1 MVALR
6 PGPKKFNGR
15 KDKQPDFEDEKQFIL
30 CNQALSRI
38 SNYKPRLMKKGLLI
52 LLGFIFIAAKGT
64 AQQSLHDIRKK
75 GWVTFVYRVPA
86 DTAEKYLTAGMK
98 AVDHFLEQIPFTNFK
113 SDSIVY
119 DKLPAGNYLF
129 LSVVDNELLA
139 DLYCQTKTKVYTI
152 NNQHRVQLNILDE
165 GGKNF
170 SNAFVWVNK
179 ESAKYN
185 ASSKTYNVV
194 QKKPEDAIIKV
205 ALPGD
210 TSFFQLTSQDRNYQ
224 SVFKQ
229 RWRRFKSTKVGY
241 VITWLPNRI
250 AIMIKKPPRYWFPK
264 RYKNRSRAA
273 GKGYV
278 IFNKPKYLPTDTVKL
293 KAYILNKKGK
303 QYKKNVT
310 VNLNYVKNGK
320 LVFKELAKLKPVSNA
335 SYVYEFMIGDSL
347 PLDTRI
353 NLSFES
359 KKDQALL
366 GSGFYIEDYLLDE
379 VATYNI
385 RSQEELYY
393 KNDSI
398 VFLTSAKD
406 ANGLPLM
413 DGRVKL
419 LLFNTDVEKFYND
432 RVFVPDTLWQ
442 QEKNLLIDEETKFT
456 IPTNNFPAADLQLRA
471 VAIFRNS
478 NNEIQEK
485 ELAVQFND
493 AQNNIVVNEI
503 GGSISA
509 IYYEKGKQVKKQG
522 WIMNDVIDKPVMV
535 EFPYSAKIDPHV
547 GKYNFFLQNEKAKK
561 VLERSYEPE
570 SGYRVSF
577 SRMQIKDTV
586 GFRLYNPKNI
596 PVFYTIFN
604 GNKIIE
610 SASDSSEWVKWT
622 GKIATGR
629 TYKLKWQ
636 YYWAGEEKY
645 FEENIVLLS
654 KLMSTDIKGAATVY
668 PGQADTITVSM
679 KDYMGRPANN
689 VNLTAVSYNA
699 QFASKINVPEPPYI
713 EKFRGKLNVKY
724 DGYEAEEASYYRRFL
739 LGEHQAWRNKFS
751 LDTMPYYNFLFP
763 EKYHHLVRTRIEDP
777 LPQVA
782 IHVVKNGVPQEIYL
796 LYINRQ
802 PVYYNGATD
811 QPPYS
816 FDVYPGYAHF
826 GIRLRDKYIEI
837 DSFYMQPFYKHDI
850 AFDLDSLPVRSK
862 ITKTTT
868 ELSWQERSLLEE
880 KMLRVENNY
889 RNNYGYV
896 WQGDKVVFLNGNKL
910 HVVGPFRTS
919 EYLQFYKPG
928 DFDFPFL
935 FESGY
940 RYRVSPGVVRLEK
953 LALFPEWQKKVYLP
967 EVIKAKW
974 RLGDTLTSPPKI
986 VYQTKTMPPYL
997 EFIGYNYNVTGLSK
1011 ILIDPFKDSSIVFT
1025 ILHTNDTSGGYRVL
1039 GGRVT
1044 QLLGVYPGKYTVLL
1058 VTQNFNIVEA
1068 TDIEIT
1074 TVGTYCIRFSD
1085 TVFSRTNEFIKL
1097 LQIKQENK
1105 WKEKVERSL
1114 SFFDRRGK
1122 QDSVIYE
1129 EISTSYAGGTKT
1141 ISGRIVDAKGGSP
1154 IPFASVMIKGTK
1166 VGITSDAQ
1174 GQFVLRG
1181 IPENA
1186 TIIIASVGYESYEIR
1201 LGTSNNLDISLRTSS
1216 ASMSE
1221 VVVTA
1226 YGVQRKQR
1234 SLGYSIVSI
1243 KGDEIVSALAGKA
1256 SGVSV
1261 TSSEMLNS
1269 EMIGIRGISSIT
1281 GDNKP
1286 LFIVNGIPMDELP
1299 ANLDT
1304 SGLLINILKGS
1315 TAVSLYGERA
1325 ANGVI
1330 IINTNDFNPKTLRD
1344 QFRDYAFW
1352 KPNLFTDKNG
1362 EVKFAVTYPD
1372 NITSWQ
1378 TYVVGMDKKRR
1389 MTKSS
1394 LVTKAFKPLL
1404 AQLATPQFLIEGD
1417 SAIAIGKGINY
1428 TTSAAAVKTNF
1439 TINGNRIK
1447 QEEKEIA
1454 TNNSFIDELNIRAA
1468 TTDTIVAQYT
1478 INTASG
1484 FSDGEQKKIPVFR
1497 KGIEEAIGNFWV
1509 FTNDTSVSF
1518 LPDKNA
1524 GSIKLYAQN
1533 NTLDV
1538 LLDEINYLKEYPFY
1552 CMEQSA
1558 SKLKGLIAEKMIR
1571 QNLNQPFNGE
1581 KEMQKLLGKLQK
1593 GQLFDGS
1600 WSWWQGDN
1608 SNFAITNYVIRTLLP
1623 LRKDPL
1629 IESNIRNGL
1638 LYLQN
1643 NLSSFKRDALLNAL
1657 FTMSEAGHYME
1668 YKQYLDK
1675 IPFDS
1680 ISTHQQW
1687 QIIKIK
1693 QQQKLDH
1700 EKELKIVMN
1709 KKVETMLGGLHW
1721 GSDSYYWEN
1730 NNMATTAIA
1739 FQVLEKEETY
1749 KGLLNNI
1756 IQFFLERRSSG
1767 RWRNTVESAV
1777 TLETILPTI
1786 LKSRNDFNTTGKL
1799 SINGVS
1805 TDKFPYSQSI
1815 VNDNK
1820 PISISKSGGGIMY
1833 FTAWQKIFNTD
1844 PEPVTDKFLITT
1856 SFEKNG
1862 KKEVYLKAGEKITMK
1877 IKMEALKDA
1886 EYVQI
1891 EIPIPAGCTYAEKK
1905 QNDWQIHKEFYKNK
1919 LVMFVEKMNKGN
1931 YYFEIELEP
1940 RYAGNYHLNPAK
1952 AELMYFPV
1960 FYGRNEMKK
1969 VEIKK

>member
-1 MVALR
+1 
-6 PGPKKFNGR
+6 
-15 KDKQPDFEDEKQFIL
+15 
-30 CNQALSRI
+30 
-38 SNYKPRLMKKGLLI
+38 MKKGLLI
-52 LLGFIFIAAKGT
+52 LLGFIFIVAKGT
-64 AQQSLHDIRKK
+64 AQQSLHDARKR
-75 GWVTFVYRVPA
+75 GWTTFVYRVPA
-86 DTAEKYLTAGMK
+86 DTAEKYLTVGMK
-98 AVDHFLEQIPFTNFK
+98 AVDHFLEQIPFTNFN
-113 SDSIVY
+113 SDSVMY
-119 DKLPAGNYLF
+119 DELPAGNYLL
-129 LSVVDNELLA
+129 LSIADNELLA
-139 DLYCQTKTKVYTI
+139 DLFCQTKTKVYTI

-185 ASSKTYNVV
+185 ENSKTYNVV
-194 QKKPEDAIIKV
+194 QKKPEDAIVKV
-205 ALPGD
+205 VLPGD
-210 TSFFQLTSQDRNYQ
+210 TSFFQLTSLDRNYQ

-241 VITWLPNRI
+241 IITWLPNRI
-250 AIMIKKPPRYWFPK
+250 AIMIKNPPRYWFHK
-264 RYKNRSRAA
+264 RYKNKSRAA

-278 IFNKPKYLPTDTVKL
+278 IFNKPKYLPADTVKF

-303 QYKKNVT
+303 QYKKDVK

-320 LVFKELAKLKPVSNA
+320 QVFKELVKLKPVSNA
-335 SYVYEFMIGDSL
+335 AYVYEFVIGDSL

-353 NLSFES
+353 NISFES
-359 KKDQALL
+359 KKEQTLL
-366 GSGFYIEDYLLDE
+366 SSGFYIEDYLLDE

-385 RSQEELYY
+385 RSQNELYY

-398 VFLTSAKD
+398 VLITSAKD

-419 LLFNTDVEKFYND
+419 LLFNTNVDKFYND

-442 QEKNLLIDEETKFT
+442 QEKSLLIEEETKFT
-456 IPTNNFPAADLQLRA
+456 IPTNKFPAADLQLRA

-485 ELAVQFND
+485 ELTVQFND
-493 AQNNIVVNEI
+493 AQNSLVVNEI
-503 GGSISA
+503 NGSISA

-522 WIMNDVIDKPVMV
+522 WMMNDVIDKPVMV
-535 EFPYSAKIDPHV
+535 EFPYLAKIDPHV
-547 GKYNFFLQNEKAKK
+547 YKYNFFVKDANAKK
-561 VLERSYEPE
+561 VLERSYDPE
-570 SGYRVSF
+570 NDYRVPF
-577 SRMQIKDTV
+577 SRMQMKDTV
-586 GFRLYNPKNI
+586 GFRLFNPKNI

-604 GNKIIE
+604 GNKIIG
-610 SASDSSEWVKWT
+610 SATDSGEWVKWT
-622 GKIATGR
+622 GKIATGK

-636 YYWAGEEKY
+636 YYWAGEERY
-645 FEENIVLLS
+645 FEENIALLS

-668 PGQADTITVSM
+668 PGQTDTITVSM

-689 VNLTAVSYNA
+689 VNLAAVSYNA

-713 EKFRGKLNVKY
+713 EKFKSKLNVKY
-724 DGYEAEEASYYRRFL
+724 DGYEAEEAEYYRRFL
-739 LGEHQAWRNKFS
+739 LGEHQAWRSKFS

-763 EKYHHLVRTRIEDP
+763 ENDHHLVRTRIEEP

-782 IHVVKNGVPQEIYL
+782 VHVVMKGVPQEIYL
-796 LYINRQ
+796 LYVNRQ

-816 FDVYPGYAHF
+816 FDVYPGYAQF

-850 AFDLDSLPVRSK
+850 VFDLDSLPVRSK
-862 ITKTTT
+862 VTKSAT

-880 KMLRVENNY
+880 KMLRVENNS

-896 WQGDKVVFLNGNKL
+896 WQGDKVVFLNGNQT
-910 HVVGPFRTS
+910 HVIGPFRTM
-919 EYLQFYKPG
+919 EHLQFYKPA
-928 DFDFPFL
+928 DFDFSFL
-935 FESGY
+935 FEPGY

-953 LALFPEWQKKVYLP
+953 LALFPDWQKKVYLP

-974 RLGDTLTSPPKI
+974 RLGDTLVSPPRI
-986 VYQTKTMPPYL
+986 TYQTKAAPYL
-997 EFIGYNYNVTGLSK
+997 EFYGYNYNSATGMSK
-1011 ILIDPFKDSSIVFT
+1011 ILIDPVKDSSIAFT
-1025 ILHTNDTSGGYRVL
+1025 ILHSNDTSGGYRVL

-1044 QLLGVYPGKYTVLL
+1044 QLLGVHPGKYTVLL
-1058 VTQNFNIVEA
+1058 VTQNFYIIEA

-1074 TVGTYCIRFSD
+1074 TAGTYCIRFSD
-1085 TVFSRTNEFIKL
+1085 PVFSRSNEFIKL
-1097 LQIKQENK
+1097 LQLKQENK
-1105 WKEKVERSL
+1105 WMDKVERSE
-1114 SFFDRRGK
+1114 SFFDNRVMR
-1122 QDSVIYE
+1122 DSLVYE
-1129 EISTSYAGGTKT
+1129 EINTGYVGGTKT
-1141 ISGRIVDAKGGSP
+1141 ITGRIVDAKGGSS
-1154 IPFASVMIKGTK
+1154 IPFASVRIKGTK
-1166 VGITSDAQ
+1166 VGVTSDAQ
-1174 GQFVLRG
+1174 GQFVLRN
-1181 IPENA
+1181 IPDNA
-1186 TIIIASVGYESYEIR
+1186 ILIIASVGYESYEIR
-1201 LGTSNNLDISLRTSS
+1201 LGASNNLDIAMRTSS
-1216 ASMSE
+1216 ESLSE

-1226 YGVQRKQR
+1226 YGVKRNQK
-1234 SLGYSIVSI
+1234 LMTYSVVSVN
-1243 KGDEIVSALAGKA
+1243 GDEIISALAGQVA
-1256 SGVSV
+1256 GVTV
-1261 TSSEMLNS
+1261 GTPGMGSE
-1269 EMIGIRGISSIT
+1269 IRIRGISSI
-1281 GDNKP
+1281 GDYKP
-1286 LFIVNGIPMDELP
+1286 LFIVNGVPMDELP

-1304 SGLLINILKGS
+1304 SGLSINILNGS
-1315 TAVSLYGERA
+1315 TAVNLYGARA

-1330 IINTNDFNPKTLRD
+1330 IINTNDFNPKTVRD

-1394 LVTKAFKPLL
+1394 FVTKAFKPVL

-1417 SAIAIGKGINY
+1417 SAILIGKGINY
-1428 TTSAAAVKTNF
+1428 TTSAAAVRTNF

-1454 TNNSFIDELNIRAA
+1454 ANNSFIDELYTKAE

-1478 INTASG
+1478 ISTVAG

-1518 LPDKNA
+1518 APDKNA
-1524 GSIKLYAQN
+1524 GNIKLYAQN

-1558 SKLKGLIAEKMIR
+1558 SKLKGLLAEKMIR
-1571 QNLNQPFNGE
+1571 QNLNQSFKGE
-1581 KEMQKLLGKLQK
+1581 KEMQKLLEKLQK

-1600 WSWWQGDN
+1600 WGWWQGGN
-1608 SNFAITNYVIRTLLP
+1608 SNFAITNYVIRSLLP

-1629 IESNIRNGL
+1629 IATNVRNGL

-1643 NLSSFKRDALLNAL
+1643 NLSSFKRDALLSAL

-1680 ISTHQQW
+1680 ISMHQQW
-1687 QIIKIK
+1687 QIIKVK

-1700 EKELKIVMN
+1700 EKELKTVMA
-1709 KKVETMLGGLHW
+1709 KKTETMLGGLHW
-1721 GSDSYYWEN
+1721 GNDSYYWEN
-1730 NNMATTAIA
+1730 NNMATTALA
-1739 FQVLEKEETY
+1739 FQVLEKEENY
-1749 KGLLNNI
+1749 KGMLNNI
-1756 IQFFLERRSSG
+1756 IQFFLERRSGG

-1786 LKSRNDFNTTGKL
+1786 LKGRNDFNTSAKL
-1799 SINGVS
+1799 SINGVP
-1805 TDKFPYSQSI
+1805 TDKFPYSQTIS
-1815 VNDNK
+1815 NNGK
-1820 PISISKSGGGIMY
+1820 PITIAKSGGGTMY

-1862 KKEVYLKAGEKITMK
+1862 KTEINLKAGEKITMK
-1877 IKMEALKDA
+1877 IKVEALKDA

-1905 QNDWQIHKEFYKNK
+1905 QGDWQIHKEFYKNQ
-1919 LVMFVEKMNKGN
+1919 LVMFAEKMNKGN

-1940 RYAGNYHLNPAK
+1940 RYAGSYHLNPAK

-1960 FYGRNEMKK
+1960 FYGRSEMKN